1 MLKRIL
7 HKIKLVLIGAVI
19 AALGRISQELEEY
32 LECEGGEVHAEPA
45 VDGGGMESC
54 IFQ

>member
-1 MLKRIL
+1 MMKRIM

-32 LECEGGEVHAEPA
+32 LDGENGEVHAEPA
-45 VDGGGMESC
+45 VDEGGM
-54 IFQ
+54 